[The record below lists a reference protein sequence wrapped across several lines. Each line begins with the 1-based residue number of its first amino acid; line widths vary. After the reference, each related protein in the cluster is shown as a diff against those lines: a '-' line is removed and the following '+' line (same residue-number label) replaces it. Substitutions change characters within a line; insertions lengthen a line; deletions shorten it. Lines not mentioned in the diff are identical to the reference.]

1 MERTAWNMTER
12 DAGRIKQLRA
22 DARQIMEEAI
32 QAVLPEEAVI
42 KALSAWREK
51 ETKERRKQGRLI
63 VIAIGKA
70 AWRMASVVGKSMDR
84 IIDEGLVVTKYGHS
98 QGLLDGFRIIE
109 ASHPLP
115 DENSVLGAA
124 KALEMVKNLTEND
137 QVMMLISGGGS
148 ALFEKP
154 VNGISLQEVQKVT
167 DQLLSGGADIGEIN
181 TIRKRLSAVK
191 GGRFAEAC
199 GKAQVLTIVLSD
211 VLGDRLDVIASG
223 PMEADRSTAA
233 EALVIAEKYSLKLT
247 AGMKNALT
255 KETPKNISN
264 NATVL
269 AGNVAA
275 FCQAAAESSQK
286 KGYEPLLLTTTLDC
300 EAREAGRMMAAI
312 GREVSQADS
321 SPHAIVPPC
330 AIIAG
335 GETIVHVTGRGKGG
349 RNQELALAAAFGIQ
363 DDHRLVVL
371 SVGSDGTDG
380 PTDAAGGMVDGG
392 SIHRMKAA
400 GSSPEE
406 RLADNDA
413 YHALEASGDLIITG
427 PTGTNVNDL
436 VLILC
441 M

>member
-1 MERTAWNMTER
+1 MTDREA
-12 DAGRIKQLRA
+12 DRIKQLRT

-32 QAVLPEEAVI
+32 QAVLPESAVN
-42 KALSAWREK
+42 KALCEWQEK
-51 ETKERRKQGRLI
+51 KTKERRKQGRLI

-109 ASHPLP
+109 AGHPLP

-154 VNGISLQEVQKVT
+154 VDGISLQEVQKVT

-264 NATVL
+264 NDTVL

-392 SIHRMKAA
+392 SIQRMKAA